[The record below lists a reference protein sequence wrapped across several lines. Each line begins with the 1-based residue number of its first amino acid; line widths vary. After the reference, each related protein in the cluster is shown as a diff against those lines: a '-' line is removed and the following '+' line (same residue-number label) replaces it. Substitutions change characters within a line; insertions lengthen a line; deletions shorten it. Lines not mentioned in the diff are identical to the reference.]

1 MTVAI
6 VDKTVA
12 FVKDTLAS
20 NDGGHDWWHIY
31 RVWQLAK
38 HIGEQEQANTLVVEL
53 AALLHDVADE
63 KFTAGG
69 DQQSTVLVAQHL
81 QSCGLN
87 QDLIDQ
93 VNYTVSNV
101 SFRNSL
107 AKRKKHTEPVELL
120 IVQDADRLDALGAI
134 GIARAFAYGG
144 FRGRP
149 LFDPTIKPQRFTSK
163 KDYQNS
169 AGPSLNHFY
178 EKILLLKDGMHTK
191 AGKQLAEQ
199 RHQFVEAYL
208 AQFLAEWDC
217 QR

>member
-1 MTVAI
+1 MQSSAIDSTVH
-6 VDKTVA
+6 
-12 FVKDTLAS
+12 FVKHSLVA

-38 HIGEQEQANTLVVEL
+38 HIAKQEQANKLVVEL

-63 KFTAGG
+63 KFTPSG
-69 DQQSTVLVAQHL
+69 DQQSTSLVSQHL

-93 VNYTVSNV
+93 VNYIVSNV

-107 AKRKKHTEPVELL
+107 AKRKKQTEPIELL

-144 FRGRP
+144 FSGRT
-149 LFDPTIKPQRFTSK
+149 LYDPNIRPQEFKSK
-163 KDYQNS
+163 QAYQNS
-169 AGPSLNHFY
+169 QGPTLNHFY
-178 EKILLLKDGMHTK
+178 EKILLLKDGMHTNTAK
-191 AGKQLAEQ
+191 TIAHQ
-199 RHQFVEAYL
+199 RHQFVKTYL
-208 AQFLAEWDC
+208 TQFLTEWNLE
-217 QR
+217 R